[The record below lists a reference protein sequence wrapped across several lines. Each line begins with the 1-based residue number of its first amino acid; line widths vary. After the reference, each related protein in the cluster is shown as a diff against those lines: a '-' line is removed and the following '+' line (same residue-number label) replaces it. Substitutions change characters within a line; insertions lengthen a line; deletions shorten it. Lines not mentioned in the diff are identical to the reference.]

1 MIAWPAFSPDLN
13 PIESVWNW
21 IKDWIEE
28 KHGDQQ
34 MTAARLREV
43 VRDAW
48 DAASEDFLNVL
59 IDSMPMRCQ
68 VVIDARG
75 ATKSQVSM

>member
-1 MIAWPAFSPDLN
+1 MQDNAPGHAAKET
-13 PIESVWNW
+13 IEYF
-21 IKDWIEE
+21 EE
-28 KHGDQQ
+28 LG

-48 DAASEDFLNVL
+48 DAVSEDFLNVL

-68 VVIDARG
+68 AVIDARG
-75 ATKSQVSM
+75 ATKSQVS

>member
-1 MIAWPAFSPDLN
+1 
-13 PIESVWNW
+13 
-21 IKDWIEE
+21 
-28 KHGDQQ
+28 

>member
-1 MIAWPAFSPDLN
+1 
-13 PIESVWNW
+13 
-21 IKDWIEE
+21 
-28 KHGDQQ
+28 

-48 DAASEDFLNVL
+48 DAVSEDFLNVL

-68 VVIDARG
+68 AVIDARG
-75 ATKSQVSM
+75 ATKSQVST